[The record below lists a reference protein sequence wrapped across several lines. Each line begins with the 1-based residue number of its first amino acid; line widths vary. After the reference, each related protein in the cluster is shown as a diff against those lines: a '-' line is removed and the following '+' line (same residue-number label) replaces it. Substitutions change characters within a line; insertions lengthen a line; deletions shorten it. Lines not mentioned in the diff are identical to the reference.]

1 MTSASRQ
8 PARANLAALLQSA
21 TVGSGL
27 PVQAVYAYQVGDFQ
41 GQSPVV
47 VVTSGPMERIR
58 DTMGECYRSRFNLLV
73 YVFVLYADPGTG
85 WGEDDAEDA
94 LDAIEALIAET
105 LLTNARTANWTRIE
119 YSGASEV
126 DAVVIGG
133 VEYRREMI
141 TLTAEVL

>member
-1 MTSASRQ
+1 MTVISRQ
-8 PARANLAALLQSA
+8 AARTGLAQLLTTAL
-21 TVGSGL
+21 VGTGL

-47 VVTSGPMERIR
+47 VVTSGPMERLR
-58 DTMGECYRSRFNLLV
+58 DTMGECYRSRFNLLI
-73 YVFVLYADPGTG
+73 YVFVLYAAPGTT

-94 LDAIEALIAET
+94 LDAIEAAIADT
-105 LLTNARTANWTRIE
+105 LLTNTRTANWDRIE
-119 YSGASEV
+119 YAGASEV

-133 VEYRREMI
+133 VEYRRELI

>member
-1 MTSASRQ
+1 MTCVSRQ
-8 PARANLAALLQSA
+8 PARAGLATLLETAL
-21 TVGSGL
+21 VGTGL

-58 DTMGECYRSRFNLLV
+58 DTMGECYRSRFNLMV
-73 YVFVLYADPGTG
+73 YVFVLYADPGTA

-94 LDAIEALIAET
+94 LDAIEALIADV
-105 LLTNARTANWTRIE
+105 LLTNTRTANWTRLE
-119 YSGASEV
+119 YSGATDV

-133 VEYRREMI
+133 VEYRRELI